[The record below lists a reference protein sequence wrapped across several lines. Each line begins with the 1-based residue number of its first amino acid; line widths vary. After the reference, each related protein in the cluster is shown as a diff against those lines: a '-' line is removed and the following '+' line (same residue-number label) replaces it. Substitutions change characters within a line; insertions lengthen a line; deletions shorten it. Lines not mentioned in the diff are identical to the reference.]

1 MPQGQLAQPAPT
13 DGLATRQRRQ
23 LPTTVVFTGD
33 GKGKSTA
40 AFGMALRAWTAGIPL
55 AVFQFVKSPQWKV
68 GEESAFRELGALH
81 DDTGRG
87 APVDWNKLGSGWSW
101 IRQHQDDDP
110 AAAAAAGWAE
120 IARRLSAEEYGFYL
134 LDEFTYVLERGWVD
148 SAEVIDTLQQR
159 PGKQHVV
166 ITGRRAPAE
175 LIATADLVTSMEKI
189 KHPMDVGRR
198 GQKGI
203 EW

>member
-1 MPQGQLAQPAPT
+1 M
-13 DGLATRQRRQ
+13 
-23 LPTTVVFTGD
+23 
-33 GKGKSTA
+33 
-40 AFGMALRAWTAGIPL
+40 
-55 AVFQFVKSPQWKV
+55 
-68 GEESAFRELGALH
+68 
-81 DDTGRG
+81 
-87 APVDWNKLGSGWSW
+87 
-101 IRQHQDDDP
+101 
-110 AAAAAAGWAE
+110 
-120 IARRLSAEEYGFYL
+120 
-134 LDEFTYVLERGWVD
+134 LERGWVD
-148 SAEVIDTLQQR
+148 SAEAIDTLQQR